1 MCCLSAHQ
9 PRPHLR
15 EPNEYASSGVSESRA
30 RESFSSLFS
39 VSIIARGFEDSVV
52 VFFQRLA
59 LKPPE
64 NEGEVEKRKPCMFY
78 CRRHGVLG
86 KEYPNYILHFYL
98 VLLYGF
104 L

>member
-1 MCCLSAHQ
+1 MNT
-9 PRPHLR
+9 PRV
-15 EPNEYASSGVSESRA
+15 VSRKVELGSLLA
-30 RESFSSLFS
+30 SLFS